1 MQTKDVTEILKRL
14 GWEPYRDNVG
24 DTFAHYHLPDRI
36 IGIGY
41 GVKNYGER
49 GKEFLLSAD
58 LTTAAYCLAREYSRG
73 EKSQRKYGDVLF
85 YAKEDFN
92 VKAPDLS
99 ESHITTAL
107 NKVIAW
113 AQAQDIEKKLCE
125 EATNHSAVA
134 QALLGDMEALR
145 SDRSTPKL
153 SVPEFADYKTMTSD
167 DRLLFFAQA
176 YKNGGLD
183 DILTRKKTKQRSISL
198 TAAMRVLKTQGWFS
212 TEPRKMWLILPDR
225 FIQFDFGFI
234 RLHDNYN
241 VRIEAEISNEMIS
254 VACNCIH
261 YSEEYWCVSPKN
273 IYNSFNTI
281 GGGIF
286 SGFGK
291 GIDIC
296 VETLD
301 EQELIKISERI
312 IQWARAQDLQA
323 SIESKTR
330 VQKYSYNIRIVWHL
344 ACLALTGQID
354 VLKSYQSFLEAGT
367 ISEILD
373 DSEVERYIN
382 HAVQFAEEY
391 LKILNERKA
400 IDDRLS
406 LQDLSFLNTVSEDLK
421 RMDWTVYRDKNYNCN
436 AYFIKKDRI
445 INIVYD
451 LDKNGE
457 TPLVT
462 FKVSL
467 STLGFSTAYR
477 SVFINTPQYTVL
489 KELEDIYTVSGNEVD
504 EGKLKQICADILC
517 WADRQNVNQIIYDY
531 AALPTNSE
539 YDLIIRHFI
548 ALILIGDV
556 ERLKFY
562 KENFRKGN
570 SLSFVEGITKYTIDN
585 ALTLARGYR
594 AGFPKNAPILSLDS
608 QTASVVSKTIAVEA
622 TEEADDTDDRLTM
635 ENAHTLLKSLGWST
649 EKINENDHMASY
661 QLADREVDILYNDEI
676 AKDYPQFDSAFM
688 ISTGILSTACKFID
702 PTHTEDIPDIQL
714 NFEAKGLEIFEPEVT
729 ADRLKQALDD
739 ALKWAVTD
747 IDLSKRLR
755 SDYGTAP
762 WQRDATSKADDTDY
776 ALLHLGALALLGDVE
791 TLQSYQQSFTA
802 GDHLGFDES
811 INKTHLECALALA
824 KEVAKTKQLS
834 YALIKQVAK
843 KLDDQQEVT
852 SKEQPRSWKEKIVN
866 FIGKKDKK

>member
-36 IGIGY
+36 VGIGY
-41 GVKNYGER
+41 GVKNYGES

-113 AQAQDIEKKLCE
+113 AQAQDIEQKLCE
-125 EATNHSAVA
+125 KAANHSAVA

-176 YKNGGLD
+176 YKNGELD
-183 DILTRKKTKQRSISL
+183 DILTRKKPKQCSISL

-212 TEPRKMWLILPDR
+212 TEPGKMWLILPDR

-261 YSEEYWCVSPKN
+261 FSEEYWCVSPRGL
-273 IYNSFNTI
+273 YNSFNTI

-301 EQELIKISERI
+301 EQELIKISELI

-330 VQKYSYNIRIVWHL
+330 VQKYSYNIDIVWHL

-354 VLKSYQSFLEAGT
+354 VLKSYQNFLEAGT

-382 HAVQFAEEY
+382 QAVQFAEEY

-457 TPLVT
+457 TPFVT

-477 SVFINTPQYTVL
+477 SIFINTPQYTVL
-489 KELEDIYTVSGNEVD
+489 KESEEVYAVSSTELD
-504 EGKLKQICADILC
+504 EGKLKQICADILE

-556 ERLKFY
+556 EKLKFY

-570 SLSFVEGITKYTIDN
+570 SLGFVEGITKYTIDN
-585 ALTLARGYR
+585 ALTLARGCR
-594 AGFPKNAPILSLDS
+594 AGFPKNAPILSLDP
-608 QTASVVSKTIAVEA
+608 QIASVASKTTSVEVD
-622 TEEADDTDDRLTM
+622 EADDTDDRLTM
-635 ENAHTLLKSLGWST
+635 ESAHALLKSLGWST

-661 QLADREVDILYNDEI
+661 QLADREVDILYNDKI
-676 AKDYPQFDSAFM
+676 AKDCPQFDSAFL
-688 ISTGILSTACKFID
+688 ISTGILASACKFID

-729 ADRLKQALDD
+729 ADRLTQALDD
-739 ALKWAVTD
+739 ALEWSVTA
-747 IDLSKRLR
+747 IDLSERLR
-755 SDYGTAP
+755 SDYGLAP
-762 WQRDATSKADDTDY
+762 WQQDVTDKRDNTDD

-791 TLQSYQQSFTA
+791 TLHSYQQSFAT

-811 INKTHLECALALA
+811 IQQLHLERAIALA
-824 KEVAKTKQLS
+824 KEVAKSKQVS
-834 YALIKQVAK
+834 YALIERVAK
-843 KLDDQQEVT
+843 GFENHSELSNE
-852 SKEQPRSWKEKIVN
+852 E
-866 FIGKKDKK
+866 

>member
-1 MQTKDVTEILKRL
+1 
-14 GWEPYRDNVG
+14 
-24 DTFAHYHLPDRI
+24 
-36 IGIGY
+36 
-41 GVKNYGER
+41 
-49 GKEFLLSAD
+49 
-58 LTTAAYCLAREYSRG
+58 
-73 EKSQRKYGDVLF
+73 
-85 YAKEDFN
+85 
-92 VKAPDLS
+92 
-99 ESHITTAL
+99 
-107 NKVIAW
+107 
-113 AQAQDIEKKLCE
+113 
-125 EATNHSAVA
+125 
-134 QALLGDMEALR
+134 
-145 SDRSTPKL
+145 
-153 SVPEFADYKTMTSD
+153 
-167 DRLLFFAQA
+167 
-176 YKNGGLD
+176 
-183 DILTRKKTKQRSISL
+183 
-198 TAAMRVLKTQGWFS
+198 
-212 TEPRKMWLILPDR
+212 
-225 FIQFDFGFI
+225 
-234 RLHDNYN
+234 
-241 VRIEAEISNEMIS
+241 
-254 VACNCIH
+254 
-261 YSEEYWCVSPKN
+261 
-273 IYNSFNTI
+273 
-281 GGGIF
+281 
-286 SGFGK
+286 
-291 GIDIC
+291 
-296 VETLD
+296 
-301 EQELIKISERI
+301 
-312 IQWARAQDLQA
+312 
-323 SIESKTR
+323 R

-354 VLKSYQSFLEAGT
+354 VLKSYQNFLEAGT

-421 RMDWTVYRDKNYNCN
+421 RIDWTVYRDKNYNCN

-451 LDKNGE
+451 LDKKGE
-457 TPLVT
+457 TPFVT

-477 SVFINTPQYTVL
+477 SIFINTPQYTVL
-489 KELEDIYTVSGNEVD
+489 KESEEVYAVSSTELD

-517 WADRQNVNQIIYDY
+517 WADRQNVNQIICDY
-531 AALPTNSE
+531 AAFPPDSE

-570 SLSFVEGITKYTIDN
+570 SLGFVKGITKYTIDN
-585 ALTLARGYR
+585 SLTLARHYR
-594 AGFPKNAPILSLDS
+594 TGFPKNAPILSLDA
-608 QTASVVSKTIAVEA
+608 QTASVASKTTSVEVA
-622 TEEADDTDDRLTM
+622 EEVDEADDTDDRLTM
-635 ENAHTLLKSLGWST
+635 ESATTLLKSLGWST
-649 EKINENDHMASY
+649 EKINENDYMASY

-676 AKDYPQFDSAFM
+676 AKDCPQFDSAFM

-702 PTHTEDIPDIQL
+702 PTYTEDIPDLQL

-739 ALKWAVTD
+739 ALEWSVKE

-776 ALLHLGALALLGDVE
+776 ALLHLGALALLGNIE

-811 INKTHLECALALA
+811 INKTHLERALALA
-824 KEVAKTKQLS
+824 KEVAKVKQVS
-834 YALIKQVAK
+834 YALIERVAK
-843 KLDDQQEVT
+843 DFDDQQEVI
-852 SKEQPRSWKEKIVN
+852 SKEQSRSWKEKIVN

>member
-36 IGIGY
+36 VGIGY
-41 GVKNYGER
+41 GVKNYGES

-176 YKNGGLD
+176 YKNGELD
-183 DILTRKKTKQRSISL
+183 DILTRKKPKQRSISF

-212 TEPRKMWLILPDR
+212 TEPRKMWLVLPDR

-241 VRIEAEISNEMIS
+241 VRIEAEISNEIIS
-254 VACNCIH
+254 VACKYIH
-261 YSEEYWCVSPKN
+261 YSGEYRCISPTN
-273 IYNSFNTI
+273 TYNSFNTI

-286 SGFGK
+286 SGFDK

-354 VLKSYQSFLEAGT
+354 ILKSYQNFLEAGT
-367 ISEILD
+367 ISGHLED
-373 DSEVERYIN
+373 REVEKYVN
-382 HAVQFAEEY
+382 HAVQFAEEH
-391 LKILNERKA
+391 LKIFNERKA

-421 RMDWTVYRDKNYNCN
+421 RMGWIVYRDKNYDRN
-436 AYFIKKDRI
+436 AYFVSKDRI
-445 INIVYD
+445 INIMYSLQSDEEEPIV
-451 LDKNGE
+451 
-457 TPLVT
+457 V
-462 FKVSL
+462 FKASL
-467 STLGFSTAYR
+467 STLGFSTAHR
-477 SVFINTPQYTVL
+477 EMFPRLPQYIAL
-489 KELEDIYTVSGNEVD
+489 KEAEEFYTVSSTELD
-504 EGKLKQICADILC
+504 EGKLKEICTDILE

-539 YDLIIRHFI
+539 AHLVARHFI
-548 ALILIGDV
+548 ALILIGDI
-556 ERLKFY
+556 EKLKFY
-562 KENFRKGN
+562 KESFRAKNHLG
-570 SLSFVEGITKYTIDN
+570 FVEGITKYTIDN
-585 ALTLARGYR
+585 SLTLARGYR
-594 AGFPKNAPILSLDS
+594 AGFPKNAPILSLDA
-608 QTASVVSKTIAVEA
+608 QTASVASKTTSVEVA
-622 TEEADDTDDRLTM
+622 EEVNEADDTDDRLTM
-635 ENAHTLLKSLGWST
+635 ESAHALLKILGWST
-649 EKINENDHMASY
+649 EKINENDYMASY

-676 AKDYPQFDSAFM
+676 AKDYPQFDSAFL
-688 ISTGILSTACKFID
+688 ISTGILSAACKFID
-702 PTHTEDIPDIQL
+702 PTYTEDIPDIQL

-729 ADRLKQALDD
+729 TDRLTQALDD
-739 ALKWAVTD
+739 ALEWAVTD

-755 SDYGTAP
+755 FDYGIAP
-762 WQRDATSKADDTDY
+762 WEKGATSKANDTDY
-776 ALLHLGALALLGDVE
+776 ALLHLGALALLGNIE
-791 TLQSYQQSFTA
+791 TLQSYQKSFTA

-811 INKTHLECALALA
+811 INKTHLERALALA
-824 KEVAKTKQLS
+824 KEVAKVKQVS
-834 YALIKQVAK
+834 YALIERVAK
-843 KLDDQQEVT
+843 DFDDHSEL
-852 SKEQPRSWKEKIVN
+852 SSEE
-866 FIGKKDKK
+866 